1 MTGFGDIY
9 VAFASLTFD
18 LMLAPKDGAVVATL
32 VGELDLPASESAFDR
47 IDLAAREAGRLVLDL
62 SGLTFIDSSGLRLVV
77 RLDAAARESAFE
89 LSIVPGPANVQQVF
103 EIVGLADALPF
114 LSD

>member
-1 MTGFGDIY
+1 
-9 VAFASLTFD
+9 
-18 LMLAPKDGAVVATL
+18 VVATL
-32 VGELDLPASESAFDR
+32 VGELDLAAAESTFDA
-47 IDLAAREAGRLVLDL
+47 IDLAAREAGGLLLDL

-77 RLDAAARESAFE
+77 RLDVAAREGAFE
-89 LSIVPGPANVQQVF
+89 LSIVPGPHNVQRVF

>member
-1 MTGFGDIY
+1 MSGTY
-9 VAFASLTFD
+9 VAFAALTFD
-18 LMLAPKDGAVVATL
+18 LQLAPKDGAVVARL
-32 VGELDLPASESAFDR
+32 VGELDLVASESAFDR

-62 SGLTFIDSSGLRLVV
+62 SRLTFMDSSGLRMVV
-77 RLDAAARESAFE
+77 RLDVGAREGAFG
-89 LSIVPGPANVQQVF
+89 LSIVPGPDNVQQVF